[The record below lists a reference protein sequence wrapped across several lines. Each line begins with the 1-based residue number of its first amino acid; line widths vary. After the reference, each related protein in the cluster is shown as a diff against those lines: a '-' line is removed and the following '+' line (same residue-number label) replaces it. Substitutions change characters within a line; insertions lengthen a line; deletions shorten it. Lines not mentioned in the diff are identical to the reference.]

1 MQYTSAAWLQS
12 QDWISQSI
20 NPSAD
25 YHPWVRIQWRIH
37 FPQECKSLGLEGK
50 NVIGE
55 IHELTKS
62 LPQLLFNAAHTI
74 QVGYVKQA
82 LQYYQLLVTH
92 VAQELE
98 DSAIGEGLTLL
109 PILTEV
115 EGARLELPAQPLSQP
130 GTTSEL
136 NPQ

>member
-1 MQYTSAAWLQS
+1 
-12 QDWISQSI
+12 
-20 NPSAD
+20 
-25 YHPWVRIQWRIH
+25 VRAQWRLH
-37 FPQECKSLGLEGK
+37 SLQECKSLGIEGK
-50 NVIGE
+50 NVVGE

-62 LPQLLFNAAHTI
+62 LPQLLLNAAHTI
-74 QVGYVKQA
+74 QVGDVKKA

-98 DSAIGEGLTLL
+98 DSAIGEEFILL

-130 GTTSEL
+130 GTS
-136 NPQ
+136 